1 VVRVDSVGWNMYEFA
16 ERLSRFTEPFYVRL
30 GDLRAILKGPRPPGR
45 RWMRHPFRIH
55 VAESSEAAPG
65 LPSNRVPV
73 AAQLLT
79 LTYHPGLDLVVVFI
93 RIREGDGARGS
104 HSGSGMVVE
113 MPRLHKHSPQHPKQ
127 RDADEG
133 GSAIGREPSGL
144 TARSPRRAR
153 RARRFRGRRNSVQTT
168 SRSRCKTWR
177 ESLGAL
183 PSDAEDSPPPNRD
196 VRMARA
202 TVKYSRTQSAPRAL
216 SRAGANK
223 DWRRTMSDRRHG
235 REPARS
241 GESNKDKHQ
250 EGNLGQKDARLQK
263 EKQSELSH
271 RGRTLEIRAKIGTTT
286 RLTKA
291 LDPISPLSQRKENPH
306 GIVQQGHRNDGR
318 SFRPYPA

>member
-1 VVRVDSVGWNMYEFA
+1 MYEFA

-79 LTYHPGLDLVVVFI
+79 LTYHPGLDLVVVF
-93 RIREGDGARGS
+93 RARGS

-133 GSAIGREPSGL
+133 GSAIGREPSGP

-168 SRSRCKTWR
+168 SRSRCETWR

-183 PSDAEDSPPPNRD
+183 PSDAEDSPPIVMVGWRARLWNIPELNLLRARCPERAQTKIGDGQCQIDDMAVNRR
-196 VRMARA
+196 VPA
-202 TVKYSRTQSAPRAL
+202 SRTRTSIRKGTWAKRTLACKRKSNRNCRTWAEL
-216 SRAGANK
+216 SR
-223 DWRRTMSDRRHG
+223 
-235 REPARS
+235 
-241 GESNKDKHQ
+241 
-250 EGNLGQKDARLQK
+250 
-263 EKQSELSH
+263 
-271 RGRTLEIRAKIGTTT
+271 
-286 RLTKA
+286 
-291 LDPISPLSQRKENPH
+291 
-306 GIVQQGHRNDGR
+306 
-318 SFRPYPA
+318 